1 MRKGIQ
7 ITAHSGCE
15 DTKPNSWEYFDKAHE
30 LSCDFIEIDIRKRI
44 GKLWLSHNEIATTK
58 GLIRLADA
66 VKYMKEHNLFLNC
79 DLKEPIFE
87 EVYQLLLKMQYLD
100 HVVFSGSVKEKD
112 IYAHGEAVN
121 QILFNVENIYPNK
134 EIDENASEWIIN
146 EYKRLGIHWINI
158 DYHQLNSDF
167 IKRLTEENIKV
178 STWTVDQEADMEYM
192 MQLGVS
198 NITTHRVGTMKLIQE
213 RYGY

>member
-1 MRKGIQ
+1 MQSEIK

-15 DTKPNSWEYFDKAHE
+15 DTKPNSWEYLFKAHE
-30 LSCDFIEIDIRKRI
+30 LSCDFIEIDIRKRL
-44 GKLWLSHNEIATTK
+44 GRLWLSHNEISTTK
-58 GLIRLADA
+58 GLIRLTDA
-66 VKYMKEHNLFLNC
+66 IMYMKEHNLFLNC

-87 EVYQLLLKMQYLD
+87 EVYQLLLKMQYTD
-100 HVVFSGSVKEKD
+100 HVVFSGSVLEKD
-112 IYAHGEAVN
+112 IHAHGDAVN
-121 QILFNVENIYPNK
+121 QILFNVENIYSNK
-134 EIDENASEWIIN
+134 EIDENASEWIID

-158 DYHQLNSDF
+158 DYHQLNSEF
-167 IKRLTEENIKV
+167 VKRLTEENIKV